1 MLYFKEMENMKEI
14 ISNLKFISN
23 LKKLDKINTKY
34 MYKEQDGL
42 FTRLNR
48 TFFYNDNR
56 KNTLKFIQT
65 TIQSGFEILMF
76 YERLDKLSDKAMCV
90 NIIQDIIQ
98 SKTGLQNLKETYS
111 SDLQFVCNIDTIL
124 QTIDAKL
131 KDVESNYDM
140 IAIKSLM
147 QQNNSPE
154 TDKCFVKSPED
165 CFVKSSP
172 LQIPNLE
179 KSSPLQ
185 ISNLEKSSPV
195 NISLQKISES
205 DEVASSIGSGCDI
218 EQCIP
223 ESVSSSSLIAKT
235 EGVIKSHLLSQQFKN
250 FKK

>member
-1 MLYFKEMENMKEI
+1 MENMKEI

-147 QQNNSPE
+147 QQNNLPE
-154 TDKCFVKSPED
+154 TEKCFVKSPED

-172 LQIPNLE
+172 LQIPNV
-179 KSSPLQ
+179 
-185 ISNLEKSSPV
+185 EKSSPV
-195 NISLQKISES
+195 NIPQSLDKISES

-223 ESVSSSSLIAKT
+223 ESVSSSLIAKT
-235 EGVIKSHLLSQQFKN
+235 EGVIKSHLLSQQLKN